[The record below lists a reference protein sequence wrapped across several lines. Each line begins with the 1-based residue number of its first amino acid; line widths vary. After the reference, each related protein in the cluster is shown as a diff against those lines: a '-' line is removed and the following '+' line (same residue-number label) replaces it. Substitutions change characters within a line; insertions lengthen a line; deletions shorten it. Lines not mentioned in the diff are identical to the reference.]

1 MKDTCRSSKYA
12 QKGGD
17 NMRKILL
24 SLVLVLAM
32 STSLFGNTSN
42 ASEVTTNTDDSTL
55 FKTYGP
61 YNFKTKDGQWD
72 GKLSVPP
79 GGADVTVT
87 VRNLNFNGNPMVRLC
102 NASTGNCTGFGPLTQ
117 PRLTRTFTNMLPG
130 SYYGDVVT
138 GTVTSSGTITFN
150 VR

>member
-1 MKDTCRSSKYA
+1 MKDAYRSSKYA

-17 NMRKILL
+17 DMRKILL

-32 STSLFGNTSN
+32 STALFGNTSN

-55 FKTYGP
+55 FKIYGP
-61 YNFKTKDGQWD
+61 YNFKTNDGKWD

-87 VRNLNFNGNPMVRLC
+87 VRNLNYYGDPIVRLC

-130 SYYGDVVT
+130 SYYGDVFT
-138 GTVTSSGTITFN
+138 GSTSSGTITFN